1 MDPMHHRPPR
11 RHRRTFAG
19 EFAERV
25 KHKIAL
31 KIAMALLKLAVVAFF
46 GLLLGV
52 ALPVFY
58 VAQSL

>member
-1 MDPMHHRPPR
+1 MDPMHNRPPR
-11 RHRRTFAG
+11 RRHRTFAG
-19 EFAERV
+19 EVAERV

-46 GLLLGV
+46 VLLLGV
-52 ALPVFY
+52 ALLLFY